1 MNKMLIRGQRADN
14 GEWVQSCCILRVG
27 YAGETEFYLADI
39 RDEMELYFGGVTG
52 NILSIPECNFYK
64 VKPETVNRSIDQ
76 HDKNGRLL
84 FENDIVK
91 LDGKKGLYRI
101 IWMEYCAQFAIVSHD
116 EEAEDLYF
124 CSTFEIWDGT
134 ECEWA
139 GIHIEEAGSDAE

>member
-39 RDEMELYFGGVTG
+39 RDEMEVYFGGVTG

-64 VKPETVNRSIDQ
+64 VKPETVSRSIGQ

-84 FENDIVK
+84 FENDIMT
-91 LDGKKGLYRI
+91 LDGKEGLYRI
-101 IWMEYCAQFAIVSHD
+101 IWLEYCGKFVLISRDGKHNVD
-116 EEAEDLYF
+116 
-124 CSTFEIWDGT
+124 FEIWDGS
-134 ECEWA
+134 ECEWH
-139 GIHIEEAGSDAE
+139 GYYEKAGSDEE